1 MQSEKNTKITNARK
15 INKIRCIA
23 GLVICSVVI
32 AITFVALIL
41 NTSDFYNEKSP
52 EAGLGTLRM
61 FTTLSNI
68 LAAST
73 ASLCIPFQID
83 GLRRN
88 RYKLPKW
95 IVVLM
100 FIGTVGVFLT
110 FFVAMTVISV
120 AQGFT
125 KAMFNKSNL
134 FMHTICP
141 IAITLLFVLGIT
153 DHKVKFKES
162 LLALIP
168 IYIYGI
174 VYAVL
179 VFAIKEWRDHY
190 KTNEFI
196 PWYVSLFGLALVA
209 FGVSQLIRY
218 LHNLSNKYVTQSIEK
233 YYLFS
238 EDFKFDTLTDAIA
251 HLAKEESKFMHK
263 GDDIYIP
270 VDTIQLISKRY
281 EASTLPLDIQYDI
294 YLERY
299 LEYIKQK

>member
-100 FIGTVGVFLT
+100 FVGTVGVFLT

-196 PWYVSLFGLALVA
+196 PWYVSLLGLALVA

>member
-1 MQSEKNTKITNARK
+1 MKSEKIINARK
-15 INKIRCIA
+15 INKMRLIL

-32 AITFVALIL
+32 AITFVTLIL
-41 NTSDFYNEKSP
+41 NAADIYNEKSP
-52 EAGLGTLRM
+52 ESGLGTLRM

-68 LAAST
+68 LAATT

-95 IVVLM
+95 IVILM
-100 FIGTVGVFLT
+100 YIGTAAVFLT
-110 FFVAMTVISV
+110 FFVAITVISA
-120 AQGFT
+120 AQGFK
-125 KAMFNKSNL
+125 KAMFAKSNL
-134 FMHTICP
+134 FMHTISP
-141 IAITLLFVLGIT
+141 IAIFLLFVLGIT

-174 VYAVL
+174 LYIIL
-179 VFAIKEWRDHY
+179 VFVAQEWRDHY
-190 KTNEFI
+190 KTNEYI
-196 PWYVSLFGLALVA
+196 PWYISIIALAVVA
-209 FGVSQLIRY
+209 FGVTQLLRF
-218 LHNLSNKYVTQSIEK
+218 LHNVSNKHVTQSIEK

-238 EDFKFDTLTDAIA
+238 EDFKFDSLTDAVA
-251 HLAKEESKFMHK
+251 HLAKEQSKFMHK

-270 VDTIQLISKRY
+270 VDTIQIIAKRY

-299 LEYIKQK
+299 LEYIKEK

>member
-1 MQSEKNTKITNARK
+1 MKPEKNTKITNARK

-23 GLVICSVVI
+23 GLVICSIVI

-68 LAAST
+68 LAAAT

-100 FIGTVGVFLT
+100 YVGTVGVFLT

-120 AQGFT
+120 SQGFT

-141 IAITLLFVLGIT
+141 IAITLLFVLGIA

-190 KTNEFI
+190 MTNEFI
-196 PWYVSLFGLALVA
+196 PWYVSLLGLALVA
-209 FGVSQLIRY
+209 FGASQLIRY

-238 EDFKFDTLTDAIA
+238 EDFEFKTLPEAIA

-270 VDTIQLISKRY
+270 VDIIQLISKRY
-281 EASTLPLDIQYDI
+281 NASKLPLDIQYDI

-299 LEYIKQK
+299 LEYIKEK

>member
-1 MQSEKNTKITNARK
+1 MQPEKNKKITNARK
-15 INKIRCIA
+15 INKMRCIA
-23 GLVICSVVI
+23 GLVICSLVI
-32 AITFVALIL
+32 VITFVALIL
-41 NTSDFYNEKSP
+41 NTADIYNDKSP

-68 LAAST
+68 LAAAT

-95 IVVLM
+95 IVILM
-100 FIGTVGVFLT
+100 YIGTVCVFLT
-110 FFVAMTVISV
+110 FFIAITVISG
-120 AQGFT
+120 AQGFY
-125 KAMFNKSNL
+125 KAMISKSNL

-141 IAITLLFVLGIT
+141 ISVSLLFILGIS
-153 DHKVKFKES
+153 DYKVKFKES

-174 VYAVL
+174 TYVIL
-179 VFAIKEWRDHY
+179 VFFANEWRDHY

-196 PWYVSLFGLALVA
+196 PWYISIIGLAIVA
-209 FGVSQLIRY
+209 FGVTQLIRF
-218 LHNLSNKYVTQSIEK
+218 LHNLTNNYVSKSIEK

-238 EDFKFDTLTDAIA
+238 EDFKFDTLTNAIA
-251 HLAKEESKFMHK
+251 HLAEVESKFMHK

-270 VDTIQLISKRY
+270 VDIIQLIAKRY
-281 EASTLPLDIQYDI
+281 KASTLPLDIQYDI

>member
-1 MQSEKNTKITNARK
+1 MKSGKIINARK
-15 INKIRCIA
+15 INKMRLIL

-41 NTSDFYNEKSP
+41 NAADIYNEKSP
-52 EAGLGTLRM
+52 ESGLGTLRM

-68 LAAST
+68 LAAAT

-95 IVVLM
+95 IVILM
-100 FIGTVGVFLT
+100 YIGTAAVFLT
-110 FFVAMTVISV
+110 FFVAITVISA
-120 AQGFT
+120 AQGFK
-125 KAMFNKSNL
+125 KAMFAKSNL
-134 FMHTICP
+134 FMHTISP
-141 IAITLLFVLGIT
+141 VAIFLLFVLGIT

-174 VYAVL
+174 LYIVL
-179 VFAIKEWRDHY
+179 VFVTKEWRDHY
-190 KTNEFI
+190 KTNEYI
-196 PWYVSLFGLALVA
+196 PWYISIIALAIVA
-209 FGVSQLIRY
+209 FGVTQLLRF
-218 LHNLSNKYVTQSIEK
+218 LHNVSNKHVTQSIEK

-238 EDFKFDTLTDAIA
+238 EDFKFDSLTDAVA
-251 HLAKEESKFMHK
+251 HLAKEQSKFMHK

-270 VDTIQLISKRY
+270 VDTIQIIAKRY

-299 LEYIKQK
+299 LEYIKEK

>member
-1 MQSEKNTKITNARK
+1 MKSEKIINARK
-15 INKIRCIA
+15 INKMRLIL

-32 AITFVALIL
+32 AITFVTLIL
-41 NTSDFYNEKSP
+41 NAADIYNEKSP
-52 EAGLGTLRM
+52 ESGLGTLRM

-68 LAAST
+68 LAAAT

-95 IVVLM
+95 IVILM
-100 FIGTVGVFLT
+100 YIGTAAVFLT
-110 FFVAMTVISV
+110 FFVAITVISA
-120 AQGFT
+120 AQGFK
-125 KAMFNKSNL
+125 KAMFAKSNL
-134 FMHTICP
+134 FMHTISP
-141 IAITLLFVLGIT
+141 IAIFLLFVLGIT

-174 VYAVL
+174 LYIVL
-179 VFAIKEWRDHY
+179 VFVTQEWRDHY
-190 KTNEFI
+190 KTNEYI
-196 PWYVSLFGLALVA
+196 PWYISIIALALVA
-209 FGVSQLIRY
+209 FGVTQLLRF
-218 LHNLSNKYVTQSIEK
+218 LHNVSNKHVTQSIEK

-238 EDFKFDTLTDAIA
+238 EDFKFDSLTDAVA
-251 HLAKEESKFMHK
+251 HLAKEQSKFMHK

-270 VDTIQLISKRY
+270 VDTIQIIAKRY

-299 LEYIKQK
+299 LEYIKEK

>member
-196 PWYVSLFGLALVA
+196 PWYVSLLGLALVA

-238 EDFKFDTLTDAIA
+238 DDFKFDTLTNAIA

-270 VDTIQLISKRY
+270 VDIIQLIAKRY
-281 EASTLPLDIQYDI
+281 KASTLPLDIQYDI

>member
-1 MQSEKNTKITNARK
+1 MKPEKNTKITNARK
-15 INKIRCIA
+15 INKMRCIA

-68 LAAST
+68 LAAAT

-100 FIGTVGVFLT
+100 YIGTVGVFLT
-110 FFVAMTVISV
+110 FFVAMTVISA

-141 IAITLLFVLGIT
+141 IAISLLFVLGIT

-196 PWYVSLFGLALVA
+196 PWYVSLLGLALLA

-218 LHNLSNKYVTQSIEK
+218 LHNISNKFVTQSIEK

-238 EDFKFDTLTDAIA
+238 EDFKFNTLTDAVA

>member
-1 MQSEKNTKITNARK
+1 MKPEENTKITNARK

-141 IAITLLFVLGIT
+141 IAITLLFVLGIA

-196 PWYVSLFGLALVA
+196 PWYVSLLGLALVA

-251 HLAKEESKFMHK
+251 HLAEVESKFMHK

-270 VDTIQLISKRY
+270 VDIIQLIAKRY